1 MHHVPAACRSERL
14 LAAVVVES
22 DCACRGVKPRIC
34 GGRLS
39 NARRKPELSGIL
51 HTGDAVYRSGALPYP
66 GRGDADIMIKI
77 ENLTKS
83 YRTPQGRHYVFKNLN
98 LELPSGKSVALIG
111 RNGAGKS
118 TLLRMIGGID
128 RPDSGRIVTD
138 KTISWPVGL
147 SGGFQGS
154 LTGRENVKFVA
165 RLYAKKEELK
175 EKIEFVE
182 DFAELGKYFDMPI
195 KTYSSGMKSRLGF
208 GLSMAFKFD
217 YYLVDEVTAVGDAR
231 FKQKCAKLF
240 NSKRDSS
247 SFLMV
252 SHNLTSLLEFCDV
265 AIYLD
270 KDRKITLYNDV
281 NECVKKY
288 KEDDNLN

>member
-1 MHHVPAACRSERL
+1 
-14 LAAVVVES
+14 
-22 DCACRGVKPRIC
+22 
-34 GGRLS
+34 
-39 NARRKPELSGIL
+39 
-51 HTGDAVYRSGALPYP
+51 
-66 GRGDADIMIKI
+66 MIKI

-231 FKQKCAKLF
+231 FKQKCADLF
-240 NSKRDSS
+240 NSRHKEA

-252 SHNLTSLLEFCDV
+252 SHSLNSLKQYCDV
-265 AIYLD
+265 ALLI
-270 KDRKITLYNDV
+270 DRKSNTQLHN
-281 NECVKKY
+281 
-288 KEDDNLN
+288 NLEEAISIYIADEKL

>member
-1 MHHVPAACRSERL
+1 
-14 LAAVVVES
+14 
-22 DCACRGVKPRIC
+22 
-34 GGRLS
+34 
-39 NARRKPELSGIL
+39 
-51 HTGDAVYRSGALPYP
+51 
-66 GRGDADIMIKI
+66 MIRI

-98 LELPSGKSVALIG
+98 IKLPSGKSVALIG

-128 RPDSGRIVTD
+128 RPDSGRIVTNN
-138 KTISWPVGL
+138 TISWPVGL

-165 RLYAKKEELK
+165 RLYAQKGELQ
-175 EKIEFVE
+175 EKVAFVE
-182 DFAELGKYFDMPI
+182 EFAELGKYFDMPI
-195 KTYSSGMKSRLGF
+195 KTYSSGMRSRLGF

-231 FKQKCAKLF
+231 FKQKCADMFRARHKE
-240 NSKRDSS
+240 S

-252 SHNLTSLLEFCDV
+252 SHSLNSLKEYCEAAVFVGRDNEIKYCNNIDDV
-265 AIYLD
+265 INRY
-270 KDRKITLYNDV
+270 R
-281 NECVKKY
+281 
-288 KEDDNLN
+288 DDEGLSV

>member
-1 MHHVPAACRSERL
+1 
-14 LAAVVVES
+14 
-22 DCACRGVKPRIC
+22 
-34 GGRLS
+34 
-39 NARRKPELSGIL
+39 
-51 HTGDAVYRSGALPYP
+51 
-66 GRGDADIMIKI
+66 MIKI

-165 RLYAKKEELK
+165 RLYANKEELK

-231 FKQKCAKLF
+231 FKQKCADLF
-240 NSKRDSS
+240 NSRHKEA

-252 SHNLTSLLEFCDV
+252 SHSLNSLKEYCDIAV
-265 AIYLD
+265 LAT
-270 KDRKITLYNDV
+270 KDRNIQICDNVNDAISQYLLD
-281 NECVKKY
+281 ESK
-288 KEDDNLN
+288 